1 MWSKTLEVLD
11 PYEAIKED
19 IEKGVYDEE
28 NLSFWKK
35 VFRISYTHNP
45 FGIYKEMYLF
55 NKKIYCKLVCR
66 YVYE

>member
-11 PYEAIKED
+11 PYEAIKEG
-19 IEKGVYDEE
+19 IEKGVYTEKK
-28 NLSFWKK
+28 LSLCKK
-35 VFRISYTHNP
+35 IFRTSYTHNA